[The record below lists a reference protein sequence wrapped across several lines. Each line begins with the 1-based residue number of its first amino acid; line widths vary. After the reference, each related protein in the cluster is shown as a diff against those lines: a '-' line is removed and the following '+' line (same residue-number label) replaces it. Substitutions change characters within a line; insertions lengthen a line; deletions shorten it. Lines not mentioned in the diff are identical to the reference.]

1 MVFFVVLGT
10 MPIFASFFQFILA
23 GFHQFSDHYNRVQNY
38 FPRVAVVVPAWN
50 EGAVIGATIDRLMKM
65 DYPPDR
71 LRVYVVDDAST
82 DDTPDV
88 VQQKAQEYP
97 GRAFHIRREK
107 GGEGKAHTLNHGIR
121 QLLDSSTPHPVVS
134 GHKNP
139 DEPDFTSEVEPDTE
153 VSTRPHFE
161 QVGRYVP
168 DWKDLNELAALTD
181 DRWVEALMIID
192 ADVIFEP
199 DALRKMA
206 RHLSDPE
213 IGAVTA
219 YIKEGST
226 PGNYMQKFIGY
237 EYITAQAASRRAQNV
252 LGAMFCLAGGAQLHS
267 RENLQLIGGKIDTN
281 SLAEDT
287 FTTFKTQIEAGKKVV
302 FEGNATV
309 WAEEPDDVNGLWKQ
323 RLRWAR
329 GNVQLTKHFKHLW
342 FNKSYH
348 RKLGGFSFGFIWFN
362 IFLMPVLMILSS
374 IGLVSLYFMDYPFAW
389 QVFQAFWIFH
399 AINYLFVTLMS
410 FAIDPYTAR
419 RTWLEGFLFPGV
431 ISFLVIVYSCFPGQ
445 FERNTVSW
453 LLSSG
458 LYPPD
463 WVIQSMILF
472 VYAWQALC
480 MVAAWGVRAI
490 DKTRFKWLSPALM
503 YIVGLGPML
512 CAITFHSYIL
522 EAKGAEMKWDKTVKT
537 GKVKK

>member
-10 MPIFASFFQFILA
+10 MPIFASFYQFILA

-88 VQQKAQEYP
+88 VVQKAQEYP
-97 GRAFHIRREK
+97 GRAFHIRRER
-107 GGEGKAHTLNHGIR
+107 GGEGKAHTLNHGIH
-121 QLLDSSTPHPVVS
+121 QLLASSTSHPVVS
-134 GHKNP
+134 TQQNTT
-139 DEPDFTSEVEPDTE
+139 EPDFTSPLEPDTE
-153 VSTRPHFE
+153 VFTRPHFE
-161 QVGRYVP
+161 QMGRYVP
-168 DWKDLNELAALTD
+168 HWKDLDELAILTD
-181 DRWVEALMIID
+181 DQWVEALMIID

-267 RENLQLIGGKIDTN
+267 RENLQLIGGKIDTS

-302 FEGNATV
+302 FEGNAIV

-329 GNVQLTKHFKHLW
+329 GNVQLTKHFKDLW
-342 FNKSYH
+342 FNKKYH

-362 IFLMPVLMILSS
+362 IFLMPILMILSS
-374 IGLVSLYFMDYPFAW
+374 IGLVSLYFMDFPFAW
-389 QVFQAFWIFH
+389 QVFQAFWLFH
-399 AINYLFVTLMS
+399 AVNYLFVTLMS
-410 FAIDPYTAR
+410 FAIDPYTAK
-419 RTWLEGFLFPGV
+419 RTWLEGFLFPGI

-445 FERNTVSW
+445 FERNTISW
-453 LLSSG
+453 LLGIG

-463 WVIQSMILF
+463 SVIQGMILF

-480 MVAAWGVRAI
+480 MVAAWGVRVI
-490 DKTRFKWLSPALM
+490 DKTRLRWLSPVLM
-503 YIVGLGPML
+503 YLVGLGPML

>member
-1 MVFFVVLGT
+1 MVFFVILGT
-10 MPIFASFFQFILA
+10 MPIFASFYQFILA
-23 GFHQFSDHYNRVQNY
+23 GFHQFSDHYNRVENY
-38 FPRVAVVVPAWN
+38 YPRVAVVVPAWN

-65 DYPPDR
+65 EYPEDR

-88 VQQKAQEYP
+88 IQQKAKEYS
-97 GRAFHIRREK
+97 GRTFHIRREK
-107 GGEGKAHTLNHGIR
+107 GGQGKAHTLNHGIQ
-121 QLLDSSTPHPVVS
+121 QLLHSEPETTLNNTP
-134 GHKNP
+134 
-139 DEPDFTSEVEPDTE
+139 EEVFNSPLEPDTE
-153 VSTRPHFE
+153 TFTRPNFE
-161 QVGRYVP
+161 QIGRYMP
-168 DWKDLNELAALTD
+168 NWAHLDELAQVTGD
-181 DRWVEALMIID
+181 QWVEALMIID
-192 ADVIFEP
+192 ADVIFER

-219 YIKEGST
+219 YIKEGSS

-267 RENLQLIGGKIDTN
+267 RENLELIGGRIDTS

-302 FEGNATV
+302 FEGNAIV

-342 FNKSYH
+342 FNKTYH
-348 RKLGGFSFGFIWFN
+348 RKLGGFAFGFIWFN

-374 IGLVSLYFMDYPFAW
+374 IGLVSLYFMDFPFAW
-389 QVFQAFWIFH
+389 EVFRAFWLFH

-410 FAIDPYTAR
+410 FAIDPFTAK
-419 RTWLEGFLFPGV
+419 RTWLEGFLFPGI
-431 ISFLVIVYSCFPGQ
+431 ISFSVIVYSCFPGQ
-445 FERNTVSW
+445 FVRQVTEW
-453 LLSSG
+453 LVGSG
-458 LYPPD
+458 LFPPD
-463 WVIQSMILF
+463 WVVQGIILF
-472 VYAWQALC
+472 IYAWQALC

-490 DKTRFKWLSPALM
+490 DKTRFKWLSPMLM
-503 YIVGLGPML
+503 YFVGFGPML

-522 EAKGAEMKWDKTVKT
+522 EAQGAEMKWDKTIKT
-537 GKVKK
+537 GKVKS